1 MRPEIIMRLNRN
13 MNQLNLFFQVSF
25 EPRKIFMNPATGR
38 VYHPA
43 PNLVGGIGLVKS
55 SLAIEFSS
63 LFTFDN
69 GEEHG
74 PTQFLWRDKKYDLD
88 TEWYKDKSLK
98 LSYKL

>member
-1 MRPEIIMRLNRN
+1 
-13 MNQLNLFFQVSF
+13 
-25 EPRKIFMNPATGR
+25 MNPATGR

-43 PNLVGGIGLVKS
+43 PTLAGGIGLVKS

-63 LFTFDN
+63 YFSFDN

-74 PTQFLWRDKKYDLD
+74 PTQFLWRNTKYDLD
-88 TEWYKDKSLK
+88 TKWYKDKSLK